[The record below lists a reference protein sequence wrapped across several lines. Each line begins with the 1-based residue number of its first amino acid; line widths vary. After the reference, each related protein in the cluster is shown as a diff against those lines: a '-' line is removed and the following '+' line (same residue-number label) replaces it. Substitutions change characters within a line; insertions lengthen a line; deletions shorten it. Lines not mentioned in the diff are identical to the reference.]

1 MRILGAAALSLY
13 IKERP
18 DVRRHMVGLRAL
30 LASASWRRPKD
41 VEAQFGHVATFDKPD
56 RITFNFTDE
65 DVCIEIRVNF
75 ALGLV
80 LVVKPISKQER
91 HEMTNEPIR
100 PIRTEADYRAA
111 LAQIG
116 ELFNAETGTPEGDR
130 LEVLS
135 VLVADYERRR
145 NVDVQADPVDVLT
158 ISMKGQG
165 RTQTDLAELLE
176 SRSRASEVLSR
187 RRQLSAAMIE
197 KIAQAWSIPASLL
210 QTPVSAETRW
220 RGAFRLGAIVLALLL
235 GGTAI
240 ATWGMFSFYGAG
252 LPDTGQIA
260 ATFAGSRIRIPNFT
274 PLDEISPEVVKAF
287 LAAEDDHFY
296 SHGAYSVSATIRAAF
311 HVLISR
317 KREGGS
323 TITQQLA
330 KNTFLSEEPSISRKI
345 KEIVLGRRIEQA
357 LSKDRILEAY
367 FNRTYFGGKQ
377 YGIAAASDYY
387 FGKRPADLTVAE
399 AASLAGLVRAPN
411 VYRLDDPA
419 NFDRAKERRD
429 GILRR
434 MADGGWITITDARL
448 ASAEPLLPI
457 GHN

>member
-1 MRILGAAALSLY
+1 MAA
-13 IKERP
+13 
-18 DVRRHMVGLRAL
+18 LRAL
-30 LASASWRRPKD
+30 LDSAAWRRPKD
-41 VEAQFGHVATFDKPD
+41 VEAQFGHVATFGKPD

-65 DVCIEIRVNF
+65 DLCIEIRVNF

-100 PIRTEADYRAA
+100 PIRTEVDYRAA

-145 NVDVQADPVDVLT
+145 NVDVQVDPVDVLT
-158 ISMKGQG
+158 MSMKGQG

-210 QTPVSAETRW
+210 QTPAIAETYW
-220 RGAFRLGAIVLALLL
+220 RGAFRLDAIVLALLL

-260 ATFAGSRIRIPNFT
+260 ATFAGSRIRISNFT
-274 PLDEISPEVVKAF
+274 PLDEISPEAVKAF
-287 LAAEDDHFY
+287 LAAEDNHFY
-296 SHGAYSVSATIRAAF
+296 SHGAYSVSATIRAAL

-317 KREGGS
+317 KREGGA

-357 LSKDRILEAY
+357 LTKDPILEAY
-367 FNRTYFGGKQ
+367 FNRTDHGC
-377 YGIAAASDYY
+377 
-387 FGKRPADLTVAE
+387 
-399 AASLAGLVRAPN
+399 
-411 VYRLDDPA
+411 
-419 NFDRAKERRD
+419 
-429 GILRR
+429 
-434 MADGGWITITDARL
+434 
-448 ASAEPLLPI
+448 
-457 GHN
+457 

>member
-1 MRILGAAALSLY
+1 M
-13 IKERP
+13 
-18 DVRRHMVGLRAL
+18 
-30 LASASWRRPKD
+30 
-41 VEAQFGHVATFDKPD
+41 
-56 RITFNFTDE
+56 
-65 DVCIEIRVNF
+65 
-75 ALGLV
+75 
-80 LVVKPISKQER
+80 
-91 HEMTNEPIR
+91 
-100 PIRTEADYRAA
+100 
-111 LAQIG
+111 AQIG
-116 ELFNAETGTPEGDR
+116 ELFNAESGTPEGDR

-145 NVDVQADPVDVLT
+145 NVDVQVDPVDVLAM
-158 ISMKGQG
+158 SMKGQG

-187 RRQLSAAMIE
+187 RRQLSAAMIQ

-210 QTPVSAETRW
+210 QAPSSVSETHW
-220 RGAFRLGAIVLALLL
+220 RGAFRLGTIVLTLLL

-260 ATFAGSRIRIPNFT
+260 ATFAGSRIKIPNFT
-274 PLDEISPEVVKAF
+274 PLDEIAPEAVKAF
-287 LAAEDDHFY
+287 LATEDDHFY
-296 SHGAYSVSATIRAAF
+296 SHGAYSVSATIRAAI
-311 HVLISR
+311 HLLIFR

-330 KNTFLSEEPSISRKI
+330 KNTFLSEEPSVSRKI
-345 KEIVLGRRIEQA
+345 KEIVLGRRIERA
-357 LSKDRILEAY
+357 LTKDRILEAY

-377 YGIAAASDYY
+377 YGIAAAADYY

-411 VYRLDDPA
+411 VYRLDEPA
-419 NFDRAKERRD
+419 NLEKAKQRRD

-434 MADGGWITITDARL
+434 MADGGWITVADARL

-457 GHN
+457 RHN

>member
-1 MRILGAAALSLY
+1 MAA
-13 IKERP
+13 
-18 DVRRHMVGLRAL
+18 LRAL
-30 LASASWRRPKD
+30 LASAAWRRPKD

-56 RITFNFTDE
+56 RITFNFADE

-80 LVVKPISKQER
+80 LVAKPISKQER

-111 LAQIG
+111 LGQIG

-145 NVDVQADPVDVLT
+145 NVDVQVDPIDVLT
-158 ISMKGQG
+158 MSMKGQG

-197 KIAQAWSIPASLL
+197 KIAQAWSIPSSLL
-210 QTPVSAETRW
+210 QTPASAETHW
-220 RGAFRLGAIVLALLL
+220 KGAFRLVAIVLALLL

-240 ATWGMFSFYGAG
+240 ATWGVFSFYGAG

-260 ATFAGSRIRIPNFT
+260 ATFAGSRIRIPHFT

-296 SHGAYSVSATIRAAF
+296 SHGAYSVSATIRAAV

-317 KREGGS
+317 KREGGA

-345 KEIVLGRRIEQA
+345 KEIALGRRIEQA
-357 LSKDRILEAY
+357 LTKDRILESY

-411 VYRLDDPA
+411 VYRLDEPA
-419 NFDRAKERRD
+419 NLDRAKERRD

-434 MADGGWITITDARL
+434 MADGGWITVADARL

-457 GHN
+457 RHN